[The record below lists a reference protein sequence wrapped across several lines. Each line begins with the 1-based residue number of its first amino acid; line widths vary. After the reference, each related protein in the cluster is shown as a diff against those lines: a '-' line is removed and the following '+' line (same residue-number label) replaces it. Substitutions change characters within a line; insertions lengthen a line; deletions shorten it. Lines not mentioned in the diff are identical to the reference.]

1 MIALLRSRHCRLPL
15 AVMLLLV
22 TQIAFAGQL
31 CRAVMLD
38 MNGDAGAV
46 THQVNTA
53 SNGAFAADDDAL
65 PCCDGLSS
73 PPSTCLVP
81 DDGSTAAAP
90 VAGGLLLPDLAPPV
104 DPRGSTD
111 AFRRPDVAPSHPAG
125 SAAGPPLRIY
135 IVYHRFL
142 S

>member
-1 MIALLRSRHCRLPL
+1 
-15 AVMLLLV
+15 MLLLV

-38 MNGDAGAV
+38 MKGDAGAV

-53 SNGAFAADDDAL
+53 FNSALATDGDAL
-65 PCCDGLSS
+65 PCCDGHST

-81 DDGSTAAAP
+81 DDGSTAAAL
-90 VAGGLLLPDLAPPV
+90 VAGGLLVPDLGPPV
-104 DPRGSTD
+104 DARASGD
-111 AFRRPDVAPSHPAG
+111 GFRRADVAPSHPAA